1 MMDKSLTPM
10 VDTVALPV
18 CREDTLA
25 FRRQAVERV
34 IATITE
40 RLDEPT
46 TLLEMSRIAY
56 ISPFHFN
63 RVFHQITGLSPT
75 RFFGALRLDAAKRL
89 LLTTSMSVTNVCYE
103 VGYSSLGTFTT
114 RFTQHVGI
122 SPHQFRRSV
131 EHVTTDSLEANCA
144 AFGAR
149 LRGVGDKPCVEG
161 RVDAPESF
169 EGFILV
175 GLFPGQIPQ
184 SQPAGGALLTRSG
197 NYSIGSVP
205 DGTYHLLA
213 AALPKSTDLLA
224 YLLPEPKSLFVGI
237 GNSPV
242 VINRGQARGPANVR
256 LRPMQLTDPPLL
268 VSLPF
273 LLTSALSLR

>member
-1 MMDKSLTPM
+1 MDKSLTLI
-10 VDTVALPV
+10 VDVDPLSV
-18 CREDTLA
+18 CRENTLA
-25 FRRQAVERV
+25 FHRQAVERV
-34 IATITE
+34 ITNITG

-46 TLLEMSRIAY
+46 SLLEMSRIAY

-63 RVFHQITGLSPT
+63 RLFHQITGLPPT

-89 LLTTSMSVTNVCYE
+89 LLTTSMSVTNICYE

-114 RFTQHVGI
+114 RFTQHVGL
-122 SPHQFRRSV
+122 SPYQFRRSA
-131 EHVTTDSLEANCA
+131 EHVTTDSLESTCA
-144 AFGAR
+144 DFAARQQGAAS
-149 LRGVGDKPCVEG
+149 KPCVEG
-161 RVDAPESF
+161 IIDAPEAF

-197 NYSIGSVP
+197 HYSIGSVP

-237 GNSPV
+237 GNSPLV
-242 VINRGQARGPANVR
+242 VKSGKARGPANIR

-268 VSLPF
+268 VSLPV
-273 LLTSALSLR
+273 LLMRTPSLR